1 MNERPR
7 FGARRHKPH
16 SVGLATSAKGDLH
29 VKVGALIPNL
39 REGRALSETQ
49 MGLEESQLFIA
60 NRLRRSAARTVDG
73 NACSPSISLNHLLW
87 AITKFHRRRVVVR
100 FRISL
105 GT

>member
-7 FGARRHKPH
+7 SGARRHKPH
-16 SVGLATSAKGDLH
+16 SVGLATSAKGRSPRQGRRAH
-29 VKVGALIPNL
+29 PEPSGRTRYVGDAN
-39 REGRALSETQ
+39 
-49 MGLEESQLFIA
+49 GLEESQLFIA
-60 NRLRRSAARTVDG
+60 NRLRCSAARTVDG

-87 AITKFHRRRVVVR
+87 AITMFHRRRVVVR